1 MVIIK
6 SNGDEALLGIWE
18 IAELAGVSR
27 QAVSN
32 WRARSGNFPDAVA
45 NLHSGPVFRRKDI
58 VHWLERRQVGASATQ
73 PPGKNNGTRR
83 VTMNDAFTAGQL
95 ATVIGRFQTEDQ
107 QSIRLIVEIAKSFG
121 ARERPWAESDPSPK
135 EYWLEFSTTDYRL
148 DLVPKYASNS
158 HEHFAIYCPRE
169 DLEELRTRLSHHLDV
184 SADRLK
190 SWNANR
196 DHTDSQNVDISVVRS
211 KTSLGALIAVIG
223 WLAEAAGRS
232 K

>member
-1 MVIIK
+1 
-6 SNGDEALLGIWE
+6 
-18 IAELAGVSR
+18 
-27 QAVSN
+27 
-32 WRARSGNFPDAVA
+32 
-45 NLHSGPVFRRKDI
+45 
-58 VHWLERRQVGASATQ
+58 
-73 PPGKNNGTRR
+73 
-83 VTMNDAFTAGQL
+83 MNDAFAAGQL
-95 ATVIGRFQTEDQ
+95 ATVIGRFQPEDQ

-148 DLVPKYASNS
+148 DLVPKYPSNS

-169 DLEELRTRLSHHLDV
+169 NLEELRTRLSHHLEV

-211 KTSLGALIAVIG
+211 KTSLGSLIAVIG
-223 WLAEAAGRS
+223 WLAEAAERS